1 MASQKYVFVR
11 MRRADFEKI
20 INEKKIPMEQDLR
33 KMTGKKI
40 NIKNTQLFNIA
51 ANCTWDLGG
60 DFQKK
65 IIGSVRIKKK
75 DLNI

>member
-51 ANCTWDLGG
+51 ANCTWDLGTN
-60 DFQKK
+60 FANK
-65 IIGSVRIKKK
+65 IIGSVKVKKK
-75 DLNI
+75 DLKL